1 MFLMNT
7 YPRKDIAFVRGE
19 NSSLFDK
26 NGRRYIDFLSGIAVN
41 TLGYSHK
48 RLKEALKNQIELI
61 LHTSNLYEN
70 PWQEEVASKLI
81 GFFGENGKVFFC
93 NSGTEANEAAIKLT
107 RKYFKDK
114 GQEKYRIITF
124 KGGFHGRTMGSLSAT
139 PRPNLHQGFEPML
152 EGFDYAEFND
162 IDSVKSLIK
171 DDTAG
176 IMIEAIQG
184 EGGIN
189 EADIGFLKELE
200 NICRENGLL
209 LILDEVQAGMGRTG
223 KFFAYQHAGISPDI
237 VTMAK
242 GLGSGV
248 PIGAVIAKDEV
259 SNSFGVGS
267 HGATFGGNALSCI
280 AASVTLDEIPE
291 LMKEIPS
298 KEAIFRK
305 ALEGFGLLKGRG
317 LMLGLDIKKDCKEI
331 SNELHKRGLVINCTA
346 GSVLRMLP
354 PLVITKEEIE
364 EGLDILTSTLK
375 EFL

>member
-19 NSSLFDK
+19 NSVLFDK
-26 NGRRYIDFLSGIAVN
+26 NGKRYIDFLSGIAVN
-41 TLGYSHK
+41 TLGYSHQK
-48 RLKEALKNQIELI
+48 LKNALKNQIDEI
-61 LHTSNLYEN
+61 IHTSNLYEN

-81 GFFGENGKVFFC
+81 SFYKDRGKVFFC

-114 GQEKYRIITF
+114 GKDKYRIITF

-162 IDSVKSLIK
+162 INSVKSLITNK
-171 DDTAG
+171 TAG

-189 EADIGFLKELE
+189 EANLDFLKELE
-200 NICRENGLL
+200 ILCKENDML

-223 KFFAYQHAGISPDI
+223 KFFAYQYADIKPDI

-242 GLGSGV
+242 GLGSGL
-248 PIGAVIAKDEV
+248 PIGAVIAKDEI
-259 SNSFGVGS
+259 SASFGVGT
-267 HGATFGGNALSCI
+267 HGATFGGNALSCM
-280 AASVTLDEIPE
+280 AASITLDEIPN
-291 LMKEIPS
+291 LMKDIPS
-298 KEAIFRK
+298 KEAIFRN
-305 ALEGFGLLKGRG
+305 ALEGFGLLKGKG
-317 LMLGLDIKKDCKEI
+317 LMLGLDIKKI
-331 SNELHKRGLVINCTA
+331 AKRYQMNFTKGGL
-346 GSVLRMLP
+346 
-354 PLVITKEEIE
+354 
-364 EGLDILTSTLK
+364 
-375 EFL
+375 

>member
-19 NSSLFDK
+19 NSVLFDK
-26 NGRRYIDFLSGIAVN
+26 NGKRYIDFLSGIAVN
-41 TLGYSHK
+41 TLGYSHQK
-48 RLKEALKNQIELI
+48 LKNALKNQIDEI
-61 LHTSNLYEN
+61 IHISNLYEN

-81 GFFGENGKVFFC
+81 SFYKDKGKVFFC

-114 GQEKYRIITF
+114 GKDKYRIITF

-162 IDSVKSLIK
+162 INSVKSLMTDK
-171 DDTAG
+171 TAG

-189 EADIGFLKELE
+189 EANLDFLKELE
-200 NICRENGLL
+200 ILCKENDML

-223 KFFAYQHAGISPDI
+223 KFFAYQYADIKPDI

-242 GLGSGV
+242 GLGSGL
-248 PIGAVIAKDEV
+248 PIGAVIAKDEI
-259 SNSFGVGS
+259 SESFGVGT

-280 AASVTLDEIPE
+280 AASITLDEIPN
-291 LMKEIPS
+291 LMKDIPS
-298 KEAIFRK
+298 KEAIFRN
-305 ALEGFGLLKGRG
+305 ALEGFGLLKGKG

-346 GSVLRMLP
+346 NSVLRMLP

-375 EFL
+375 DLL